1 MALAQGSHA
10 QELVP
15 NPSFEEISSCPTF
28 ASMLGNAVPWTNPTG
43 GTPELFHACA
53 PDGDYAGVPHNYSN
67 GFQYPR
73 TGDGFAGIIVYRE
86 AIAGMR
92 EYIMAPLL
100 APLEAG
106 ACYTFRM
113 FVNAAE
119 DHELVCDGVGV
130 RFTVGPVSAGG
141 VGVLPGG
148 AHIEHPPGVLISD
161 TVGWTEV
168 SGSYVAA
175 GGEDHLVIGNFRD
188 DASTMSAMNAPGAWY
203 TGTAYLLVD
212 DVSLVRSDAID
223 LDLGPDTVLCAGAG
237 LVLDA
242 GLPGATSVTWS
253 DGLVGAVRTVTV
265 PGLYEAVVAFG
276 SCSVHDAVEVG
287 MAPLPAVDLGP
298 DLLLCPGRE
307 LLLRPWTEGAEVL
320 VWEDGSTAPDRTV
333 RSPGVHHV
341 TVGNTCGTVSDTV
354 VIHRDECPEGIYL
367 PNAFTPDGDALNDR
381 FAPVFDVRMWE
392 VRYAVHDRW
401 GMLVFES
408 PDGAAWSAE
417 GQPDGVYTVR
427 LEARSRST
435 AERHTLWGHVVLLR

>member
-1 MALAQGSHA
+1 MGWWAR
-10 QELVP
+10 
-15 NPSFEEISSCPTF
+15 F
-28 ASMLGNAVPWTNPTG
+28 AP
-43 GTPELFHACA
+43 
-53 PDGDYAGVPHNYSN
+53 
-67 GFQYPR
+67 
-73 TGDGFAGIIVYRE
+73 
-86 AIAGMR
+86 
-92 EYIMAPLL
+92 
-100 APLEAG
+100 
-106 ACYTFRM
+106 
-113 FVNAAE
+113 
-119 DHELVCDGVGV
+119 
-130 RFTVGPVSAGG
+130 
-141 VGVLPGG
+141 
-148 AHIEHPPGVLISD
+148 
-161 TVGWTEV
+161 
-168 SGSYVAA
+168 
-175 GGEDHLVIGNFRD
+175 
-188 DASTMSAMNAPGAWY
+188 
-203 TGTAYLLVD
+203 
-212 DVSLVRSDAID
+212 
-223 LDLGPDTVLCAGAG
+223 
-237 LVLDA
+237 
-242 GLPGATSVTWS
+242 
-253 DGLVGAVRTVTV
+253 TV